1 MTMVQSY
8 KCILGLKLA
17 EDLESVPTTT
27 TSSDPTQL
35 TLHKLHGWLCD
46 DEEEVKYFSFLLSR
60 RFENMRRDIDG
71 IFPRGSFHFLQRQS
85 LSLSIFSTQGIFVDS
100 PPLSSSHVKNITLM
114 DNGYT
119 IQRFCINPG
128 NMPKIGHFVYL
139 SKERVFLCKSVYT
152 IHT

>member
-71 IFPRGSFHFLQRQS
+71 IFPRGSFHFL
-85 LSLSIFSTQGIFVDS
+85 
-100 PPLSSSHVKNITLM
+100 
-114 DNGYT
+114 
-119 IQRFCINPG
+119 
-128 NMPKIGHFVYL
+128 
-139 SKERVFLCKSVYT
+139 
-152 IHT
+152 

>member
-35 TLHKLHGWLCD
+35 TLHKPPGWLCD
-46 DEEEVKYFSFLLSR
+46 DDEEVKYISFLLSR

-71 IFPRGSFHFLQRQS
+71 IFPRGSFHFL
-85 LSLSIFSTQGIFVDS
+85 
-100 PPLSSSHVKNITLM
+100 
-114 DNGYT
+114 
-119 IQRFCINPG
+119 
-128 NMPKIGHFVYL
+128 
-139 SKERVFLCKSVYT
+139 
-152 IHT
+152 

>member
-85 LSLSIFSTQGIFVDS
+85 LSLSIFSTQGILQICHPFL
-100 PPLSSSHVKNITLM
+100 PLMSKIFIALCIILTTLICVEFEIM
-114 DNGYT
+114 QIDGPWVLPS
-119 IQRFCINPG
+119 Q
-128 NMPKIGHFVYL
+128 
-139 SKERVFLCKSVYT
+139 VFLQMLNESV
-152 IHT
+152 